1 MKLTAKTL
9 GVAVSLLC
17 ALCALPVGWAA
28 YSAAMYLMTDT
39 RFEVQKL
46 SVSGLKRVEEN
57 QVLAK
62 AGFDLGTNVFR
73 VKLDEIRE
81 RVEELPWVQHGVVER
96 VLPDK
101 IIIRIVEREPIGLAR
116 INGEVFQF
124 DIDGTVLDPDPA
136 SGASFPI
143 LDGLRMGDQ
152 MRNLE
157 KVEVYRRVVDDLG
170 QTALSEVHIND
181 GQEVTVVS
189 ASDPVLVN
197 LGTADFRQRWM
208 KYLQL
213 KPQIERQYP
222 QAVRVDLRFRNQV
235 IVRMMD
241 DDSSERIVWGGK
253 KNTL

>member
-9 GVAVSLLC
+9 GAAVSLLC

-28 YSAAMYLMTDT
+28 YSAAMYLMTYT

-46 SVSGLKRVEEN
+46 SVSGLKRVQEN

-62 AGFDLGTNVFR
+62 AGFDIGTNVFR

-81 RVEELPWVQHGVVER
+81 HVEELPWVRHAVVER

-101 IIIRIVEREPIGLAR
+101 ILIQIVEREPVGLAR

-124 DIDGTVLDPDPA
+124 DIDGTVLDPDPV

-143 LDGLRMGDQ
+143 LDGLRMGDHK
-152 MRNLE
+152 RNLE

-170 QTALSEVHIND
+170 QISPVGEVLDDRVEND
-181 GQEVTVVS
+181 GVEI
-189 ASDPVLVN
+189 AR
-197 LGTADFRQRWM
+197 RQRPGDVGG
-208 KYLQL
+208 LGQQL
-213 KPQIERQYP
+213 DPIP
-222 QAVRVDLRFRNQV
+222 PGDLRLLQRAGQV
-235 IVRMMD
+235 VNSHRRHIGADIVFTARGD
-241 DDSSERIVWGGK
+241 
-253 KNTL
+253 L